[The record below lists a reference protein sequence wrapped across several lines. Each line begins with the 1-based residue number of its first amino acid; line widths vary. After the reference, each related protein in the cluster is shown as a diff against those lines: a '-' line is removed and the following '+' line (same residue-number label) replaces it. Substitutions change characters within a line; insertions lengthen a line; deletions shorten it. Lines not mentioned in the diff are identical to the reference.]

1 VTGGA
6 GRAGEGVDLASPVT
20 WERIEDLGC
29 TCGARI
35 YAPRG
40 LQGAVGHYGVCADE
54 DHRMVWSLSV
64 VGPDIVGVSDGV
76 LPMGLHHALTI

>member
-1 VTGGA
+1 M
-6 GRAGEGVDLASPVT
+6 ASPVT
-20 WERIEDLGC
+20 WDRIEDLGC

-64 VGPDIVGVSDGV
+64 VGADIVGVSDGV